1 MENKS
6 FEKEEE
12 GEEMGQ
18 EGDAEE
24 EFNIILDKKL
34 LETITENQNSPYSTQ
49 VCTVLLWCPTYAV
62 LHQASHNCSRRM
74 SAQSLFG
81 EPTRQSSVVK
91 EPGFEGPVL
100 EQLELYHESEYSG
113 EEEGGVGAG
122 RAGNS
127 QTGAGQ
133 SSGHSRRR
141 KLESMQ

>member
-1 MENKS
+1 
-6 FEKEEE
+6 
-12 GEEMGQ
+12 
-18 EGDAEE
+18 
-24 EFNIILDKKL
+24 
-34 LETITENQNSPYSTQ
+34 
-49 VCTVLLWCPTYAV
+49 
-62 LHQASHNCSRRM
+62 M

-127 QTGAGQ
+127 QTGAG
-133 SSGHSRRR
+133 HSRRR
-141 KLESMQ
+141 PFQSIQYRYMGNGD